1 MMKFMNE
8 WIKTQII
15 NQCFMYI
22 NKEMTGNDSSTPISQ
37 GGKIQIVPYC
47 ECYYFTLNYYEI
59 IEIVELCLNNTGKYI
74 VVNKNSN

>member
-1 MMKFMNE
+1 MNE

-37 GGKIQIVPYC
+37 GGKIQNAPC
-47 ECYYFTLNYYEI
+47 ERNYFTLNYYQI
-59 IEIVELCLNNTGKYI
+59 IEIVKLCLNNTGKYMMI
-74 VVNKNSN
+74 NKNSNLNQIK